1 MSRARTTFYSLGVGE
16 LDPENDYD
24 DPQVRADIDRTFD
37 LFCRNLVSARA
48 ASVAVLSVWSGYEI
62 RMTGGLIFRKSETA
76 KQQSAAAKS
85 ESETAGVRLSTKDQA
100 FVVGDHS
107 PLPLSGS
114 SNRAA
119 GLTHG

>member
-16 LDPENDYD
+16 LDLENDYD

-85 ESETAGVRLSTKDQA
+85 ESETAG
-100 FVVGDHS
+100 
-107 PLPLSGS
+107 
-114 SNRAA
+114 
-119 GLTHG
+119 GLNATSARKP

>member
-85 ESETAGVRLSTKDQA
+85 ESETAGGLNARRVGSLLASSRLLQ
-100 FVVGDHS
+100 
-107 PLPLSGS
+107 
-114 SNRAA
+114 RARPA
-119 GLTHG
+119 

>member
-85 ESETAGVRLSTKDQA
+85 ESETAGGLNATSARGALRRRGICGPSSQHP
-100 FVVGDHS
+100 VVA
-107 PLPLSGS
+107 SG
-114 SNRAA
+114 
-119 GLTHG
+119 

>member
-24 DPQVRADIDRTFD
+24 DPQVRAGIDRTFD

-85 ESETAGVRLSTKDQA
+85 ESETARRVTHPQGRESAVRRLRRGRRETSEKA
-100 FVVGDHS
+100 
-107 PLPLSGS
+107 
-114 SNRAA
+114 
-119 GLTHG
+119 

>member
-85 ESETAGVRLSTKDQA
+85 ESETAGGAATSGADAAARTGRGARHEQA
-100 FVVGDHS
+100 ASARRPDRS
-107 PLPLSGS
+107 
-114 SNRAA
+114 A
-119 GLTHG
+119 